1 MGKLINKEE
10 LNNLLKESSM
20 MRWAERELELAGY
33 TDKGP
38 DNPDTWM
45 RKQVMETLA
54 VFVSHENSGFSANV
68 EMSIVKKLMAWKP
81 LCPLK
86 LDDSEWKEIGENTYQ
101 NKRCSAV
108 FKEFGKIVYNGAMS
122 KMETGQIQYGSD
134 KVTPN
139 ERPTYWTGNIMVEYD
154 MLDFLTGRVYY
165 GCSVKEEDIK
175 DGYTPRETIYVP
187 TIGVEVMRDSWLF
200 IVNRNE
206 PKLKEYK
213 DAYDVGCV
221 TIHDIN
227 GISIF
232 DITSKMEDDIMSAL
246 KSDRGA

>member
-86 LDDSEWKEIGENTYQ
+86 LDDSEWEKIGENTYQ

-108 FKEFGKIVYNGAMS
+108 FKEFGKIIYNGAMS
-122 KMETGQIQYGSD
+122 KMETGQIRYGSD
-134 KVTPN
+134 KVVPN
-139 ERPTYWTGNIMVEYD
+139 EKPTYWTGSIMVEYD
-154 MLDFLTGRVYY
+154 RLNFLTGKVYH
-165 GCSVKEEDIK
+165 GHSVKEKDIK
-175 DGYTPRETIYVP
+175 DGYTPRETIYIP

-200 IVNRNE
+200 IVSKDE

-213 DAYDVGCV
+213 NAYDVGYI
-221 TIHDIN
+221 TINDIK

-232 DITSKMEDDIMSAL
+232 DITSKVEDDIMSAL
-246 KSDRGA
+246 KSDHVA